1 MRISVATS
9 KDEDQINKVL
19 KASFSSLM
27 ATKYDEEL
35 IASILPKVTR
45 VNPIL
50 LKSGSYYI
58 AIDEDRNIL
67 GCGGWTHE
75 KPGTNETVH
84 GEAHIR
90 HLSTAPKHIGKGV
103 GKALFEHSKSI
114 AQKEGVNTFICYST
128 LNAEFFYKS
137 LGFES
142 IKSIDVDMG
151 DGLALPSILMKM
163 KI

>member
-1 MRISVATS
+1 MT
-9 KDEDQINKVL
+9 
-19 KASFSSLM
+19 
-27 ATKYDEEL
+27 TKYDEKL
-35 IASILPKVTR
+35 IASILPKVIR
-45 VNPIL
+45 VNPKL

-58 AIDEDRNIL
+58 AIDEGRNIL

-90 HLSTAPKHIGKGV
+90 HLAISPYHIGKGV
-103 GKALFEHSKSI
+103 GKALFEHSKNI
-114 AQKEGVNTFICYST
+114 AQKESVSIFICYST
-128 LNAEFFYKS
+128 LNAEPFYKS